1 MSQNKIGFWF
11 AHAFL
16 LAYCL
21 VLISGFAVQFLG
33 HELPCPLCML
43 QRMAMI
49 LVAFGPAYIISRAR
63 YGEVT
68 MRDYTTG
75 YGMSLIAAVAGM
87 SMSARQILLHIS
99 PGDPGYGSP
108 VMGLHLY
115 TWALVT
121 FLIVI
126 VFVGVS
132 LVFANELVPGT
143 VTFGWVSKSTLG
155 LFLLLIAA
163 NLVMIFFLEGLHWT
177 LPDTPTRY
185 ELVS

>member
-1 MSQNKIGFWF
+1 MSQNKIGFWL
-11 AHAFL
+11 AHTFL

-21 VLISGFAVQFLG
+21 VLIGAFAVQFIG
-33 HELPCPLCML
+33 HELPCPLCVL

-49 LVAFGPAYIISRAR
+49 VVAFGPAYIISRAR
-63 YGEVT
+63 HGEVT

-87 SMSARQILLHIS
+87 SMSGRQILLHIS

-108 VMGLHLY
+108 LMGLHLY

-132 LVFANELVPGT
+132 LVFANELLPGR

-163 NLVMIFFLEGLHWT
+163 NLMMIFFLEGFHPT